1 MSIIDWANDPG
12 AAMLSP
18 MQPFYVVA
26 GATGR
31 TGSVVTETLL
41 GHGKAV
47 RVLVHDAAKGEAF
60 KARGAEVV
68 VGELGD
74 VAMLTKALSGAAGAY
89 LLLPQNMTSTA
100 PLEQNAAL
108 TATFATAIRESK
120 VPHVVLLSS
129 VGAHLPDGTGPIRAL
144 HHAEKELAATG
155 TALTALR
162 AAYFQT
168 NWGTSLAMLP
178 KGILPTFVPSDLSF
192 AQVSPRDIGRVGATA
207 LLEGAPLGTTQVIE
221 LGGPKNY
228 SANDVASALA
238 VIVGTPVAVE
248 WAPLETVIPTL
259 TSFGVSPQVAELF
272 REMYEGITAGRVAP
286 EGGSAR
292 TMLGSVT
299 IDETLRALLNH

>member
-1 MSIIDWANDPG
+1 
-12 AAMLSP
+12 MLSA

-26 GATGR
+26 GATGK
-31 TGSVVTETLL
+31 TGSVVAETLL

-47 RVLVHDAAKGEAF
+47 RVIVRDAAQGEPF

-68 VGELGD
+68 VASLDDG
-74 VAMLTKALSGAAGAY
+74 AALTRALSGAAGAY
-89 LLLPQNMTSTA
+89 LLLPPVMESTT
-100 PLEQNAAL
+100 PLEDNAAR
-108 TATFATAIRESK
+108 TATLTTAVRESK
-120 VPHVVLLSS
+120 VPHVVFLSS
-129 VGAHLPDGTGPIRAL
+129 VGAHLPEGNGPIRTL
-144 HHAEKELAATG
+144 HVAEKELAATG

-168 NWGTSLAMLP
+168 NWHTALGMLP
-178 KGILPTFVPSDLSF
+178 KGILPTWIPSDLSF
-192 AQVSPRDIGRVGATA
+192 AQVSPRDVGRVAATA
-207 LLEGAPLGTTQVIE
+207 LIEGAPLGTTQVVE

-248 WAPLETVIPTL
+248 WATLETVVPTL
-259 TSFGVSPQVAELF
+259 TSFGISPQVAELF

-292 TMLGSVT
+292 EMAGSVT
-299 IDETLRALLNH
+299 MDETLRGLLNR

>member
-1 MSIIDWANDPG
+1 
-12 AAMLSP
+12 

-26 GATGR
+26 GATGK
-31 TGSVVTETLL
+31 TGSVVVETLL

-47 RVLVHDAAKGEAF
+47 RVIVRDPAQGEAF

-68 VGELGD
+68 VALLD
-74 VAMLTKALSGAAGAY
+74 DAVALTKALSGAAGAY
-89 LLLPQNMTSTA
+89 LLLPPVMTSTT
-100 PLEQNAAL
+100 PLEENAAR

-120 VPHVVLLSS
+120 IPHVVFLSAI
-129 VGAHLPDGTGPIRAL
+129 GAHLPDGSGPIRAL

-162 AAYFQT
+162 AAYFQS
-168 NWGTSLAMLP
+168 NWHTALGMLP
-178 KGILPTFVPSDLSF
+178 KGILPTWVPSDLSF
-192 AQVSPRDIGRVGATA
+192 AQVSTRDIGRVAATA
-207 LLEGAPLGTTQVIE
+207 LIEGAPLGTTQVIE

-238 VIVGTPVAVE
+238 VIVGAPVAVE
-248 WAPLETVIPTL
+248 WAPLETVVSTM

-286 EGGSAR
+286 EGGTAR
-292 TMLGSVT
+292 AMAGSVT
-299 IDETLRALLNH
+299 IDETLRGLLNH